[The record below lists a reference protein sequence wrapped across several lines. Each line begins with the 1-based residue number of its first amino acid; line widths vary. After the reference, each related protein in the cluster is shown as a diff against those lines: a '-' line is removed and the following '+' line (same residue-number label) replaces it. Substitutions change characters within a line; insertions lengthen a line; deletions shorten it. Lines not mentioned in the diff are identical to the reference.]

1 MEAPLVIALVIKFQ
15 MAMIMQASKSNASDE
30 HIADFVVNLSK
41 MNGKESSEIN
51 FISDMA
57 TFDVNYQH
65 VHTVIIPEKQIF

>member
-1 MEAPLVIALVIKFQ
+1 MIALVIIFQ

-41 MNGKESSEIN
+41 MNGKGSSEVN

-57 TFDVNYQH
+57 TFDVKYHH
-65 VHTVIIPEKQIF
+65 VHIVIIPE

>member
-15 MAMIMQASKSNASDE
+15 MAIIMQSSKSNAFDE

-41 MNGKESSEIN
+41 MNGKGSSEVN
-51 FISDMA
+51 FITDMA

-65 VHTVIIPEKQIF
+65 VHTVFIPK

>member
-1 MEAPLVIALVIKFQ
+1 MIALVIIFQ

-30 HIADFVVNLSK
+30 HIADFLVNLSK
-41 MNGKESSEIN
+41 MNGKGSSEIN

-65 VHTVIIPEKQIF
+65 VHTVISPEKQIF